1 VRITRKQIRNLIK
14 ERFSSDDFRDVYHTA
29 QMAHMGQ
36 KRRSGEDYFSH
47 PSEVRNIVRKLYPQ
61 DKVSQLAALLH
72 DSIEDAP
79 GSTVSSAEEMEE
91 FIRGSIGDPAAG
103 EEVVRVVNALTHEKG
118 GDYHSYVVSLIGDE
132 PALRVKLADMVHN
145 LSSSPSEKQR
155 VKYQGALNALSIAAG
170 GIPAGIS
177 GAHWDKLTK
186 LAEGRKMR
194 VTKKQL
200 RRIIREALENTP
212 GEFPEISHPTI
223 SQFADKTSG
232 PMEGDSRSWFVASQ
246 SYRYKAG
253 GSSDQGIT
261 VYLLPDG
268 KYTARV
274 FGSYSNTLSSDK
286 QTGHH
291 ADAESAIEAAL
302 DSSPS
307 GRPPTARE
315 LLIPVGEKVKPGGY
329 SRQD

>member
-1 VRITRKQIRNLIK
+1 MRITKSQLRKLIR

-79 GSTVSSAEEMEE
+79 GSTVSSPEEMEE

-103 EEVVRVVNALTHEKG
+103 EEIVRVVNALTHEKG

-155 VKYQGALNALSIAAG
+155 VKYQGALNALAIAAG

-186 LAEGRKMR
+186 LSEGRQMR

-200 RRIIREALENTP
+200 RRIIREEVILLE
-212 GEFPEISHPTI
+212 GMG
-223 SQFADKTSG
+223 TSPVPQKG
-232 PMEGDSRSWFVASQ
+232 QWFRLKPKGNRDWYSWAQ
-246 SYRYKAG
+246 
-253 GSSDQGIT
+253 
-261 VYLLPDG
+261 
-268 KYTARV
+268 
-274 FGSYSNTLSSDK
+274 
-286 QTGHH
+286 
-291 ADAESAIEAAL
+291 L
-302 DSSPS
+302 DSVEEALGRTTFWTRSGHNLSLSPGDEYQIFANTYEPNYRDEAS
-307 GRPPTARE
+307 LDTH
-315 LLIPVGEKVKPGGY
+315 IW
-329 SRQD
+329 